1 MYLISLFHY
10 LVCRS
15 NKYQKIRQKYEFY
28 TSFLSLK
35 DIILL
40 MVEISS
46 KYKIGT
52 RRFGSVNWIG
62 AWTLYKK
69 EVLRFLNVW
78 IQTIL
83 SPLVSALLFLLVL
96 SLAIGT
102 DRGNVLGVP
111 FINFLAPG
119 LVAMQVIQQSFSHS
133 SSSFMIGKVQG
144 NIVDILYAP
153 LSAGEVTI
161 AITLASVTRSIM
173 IAFISIC
180 IFQLFV
186 DLEIKNYFTLI
197 TFTFLSSF
205 ILGTLG
211 IITGLWAEKF
221 DNMATVTNF
230 IIIPLS
236 FLSGTFYTID
246 KLPDYLHTISKANP
260 FFYMIDGFRYSFIGT
275 SDGSLFVGLIYL
287 TVLSFVMWMTAY
299 LLYKKGYK
307 IKS

>member
-1 MYLISLFHY
+1 
-10 LVCRS
+10 
-15 NKYQKIRQKYEFY
+15 
-28 TSFLSLK
+28 
-35 DIILL
+35 

-52 RRFGSVNWIG
+52 RRFGSINWIG

-111 FINFLAPG
+111 FVNFLAPG

-180 IFQLFV
+180 IFQIFI
-186 DLEIKNYFTLI
+186 DLEIKNYFTLVA
-197 TFTFLSSF
+197 FTLLSSF
-205 ILGTLG
+205 ILGALG

-236 FLSGTFYTID
+236 FLSGTFYTIE
-246 KLPDYLHTISKANP
+246 KLPSYLYAISKANP
-260 FFYMIDGFRYSFIGT
+260 FFYMIDGFRYSFIGK
-275 SDGSLFVGLIYL
+275 SDGSLNVGLIYL
-287 TVLSFVMWMTAY
+287 TVLSFVIWMIAY
-299 LLYKKGYK
+299 LLFKKGYK